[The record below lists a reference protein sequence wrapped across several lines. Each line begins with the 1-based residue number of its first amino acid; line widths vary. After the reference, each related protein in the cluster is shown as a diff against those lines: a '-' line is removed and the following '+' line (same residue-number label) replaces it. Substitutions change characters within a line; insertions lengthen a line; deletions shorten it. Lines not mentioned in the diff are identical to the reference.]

1 MKTYRERIS
10 DASIDSFGI
19 SVVKEED
26 VNGMLDELESKVAD
40 IIDDIDLY
48 DVKSALEK
56 LRELSKELY

>member
-48 DVKSALEK
+48 DVKYALEK